1 MTDDYDGIILDI
13 MMPKRNGI
21 DVLAQLRKDGIKT
34 PVLLLTAK
42 SEVEDRVLG
51 LDTGADDYLTKP
63 FAMKELLARIRV
75 MTRRT
80 ASYAPD
86 TLDVDGMKLN
96 RGNCMLE
103 YNSGEVQLVNKEY
116 QMLEM
121 LMRNKGRLVSSEQFI
136 EHVWGYETDINVN
149 VVWVNISNL
158 RRKLTQ
164 INAPV
169 EIKAVRGLGYRL
181 EGTGEQNGGQ

>member
-1 MTDDYDGIILDI
+1 
-13 MMPKRNGI
+13 
-21 DVLAQLRKDGIKT
+21 
-34 PVLLLTAK
+34 
-42 SEVEDRVLG
+42 
-51 LDTGADDYLTKP
+51 
-63 FAMKELLARIRV
+63 MKELLARIRV

>member
-1 MTDDYDGIILDI
+1 
-13 MMPKRNGI
+13 
-21 DVLAQLRKDGIKT
+21 
-34 PVLLLTAK
+34 
-42 SEVEDRVLG
+42 
-51 LDTGADDYLTKP
+51 
-63 FAMKELLARIRV
+63 
-75 MTRRT
+75 
-80 ASYAPD
+80 
-86 TLDVDGMKLN
+86 
-96 RGNCMLE
+96 
-103 YNSGEVQLVNKEY
+103 
-116 QMLEM
+116 
-121 LMRNKGRLVSSEQFI
+121 MRNKGRLVSSEQFI